1 MAMETEKE
9 VRAGMET
16 GPQKE
21 AELQKQTELQ
31 KNPELQKNAELQK
44 EAGKKM
50 SLLMFSGEYD
60 KAMAG
65 LILANAARDIE
76 VEVTMFFAFWGL
88 FLLRDPERMTQED
101 KTIYEKLLG
110 WMSPKGA
117 EDLPLSRMNFSGLG
131 KWMLTEMIE
140 DQEAPKLIHFLKG
153 ARKKNVKFYG
163 CRLSLEIMGI
173 RPEELIPELEVVDAQ
188 TYLRDALASDVQL
201 FI

>member
-1 MAMETEKE
+1 
-9 VRAGMET
+9 MET
-16 GPQKE
+16 GLQTELQKQAQLQKE
-21 AELQKQTELQ
+21 AELQK
-31 KNPELQKNAELQK
+31 NAGLQK

-101 KTIYEKLLG
+101 KTVYEKLLG

-153 ARKKNVKFYG
+153 ARKKTVKFYG